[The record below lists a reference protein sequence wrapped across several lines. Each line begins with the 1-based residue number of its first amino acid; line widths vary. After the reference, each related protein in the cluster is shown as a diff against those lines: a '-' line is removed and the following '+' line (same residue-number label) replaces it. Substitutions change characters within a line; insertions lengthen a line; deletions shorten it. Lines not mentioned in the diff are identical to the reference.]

1 MFDLKRQNAKA
12 LCELFSVLIEVRASN
27 AKSREARN
35 ALWAL
40 ACDARKML
48 PDIICPNQK
57 GKRRR

>member
-12 LCELFSVLIEVRASN
+12 LCELLSLLIEIRADN
-27 AKSREARN
+27 TQSREARD

-48 PDIICPNQK
+48 PDIICPNEK